1 MPSKCTAAHLLVRPQ
16 GHDFARQRDKR
27 GSRELTVGVQ
37 DGNTFQ
43 EGRFVVPVSVEPGM
57 VGMVHLFEAVRPKNS
72 VKGRC

>member
-43 EGRFVVPVSVEPGM
+43 EGRFVVPVSVEPGL
-57 VGMVHLFEAVRPKNS
+57 GWSGWCTSLRRYAR
-72 VKGRC
+72 RIL